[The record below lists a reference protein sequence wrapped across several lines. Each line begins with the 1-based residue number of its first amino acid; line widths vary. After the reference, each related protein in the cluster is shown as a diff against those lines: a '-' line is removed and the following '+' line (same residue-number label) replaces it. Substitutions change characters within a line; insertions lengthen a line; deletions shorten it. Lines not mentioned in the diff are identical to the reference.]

1 MKKKSYAS
9 PSCEAIPFADEVLLS
24 AATDPKNNDT
34 TTGGTGS
41 GSSDNPSDGPGTI
54 TIGEGGGFSIGPG
67 SGDMSAGEQH

>member
-1 MKKKSYAS
+1 MKKKIYTN
-9 PSCEAIPFADEVLLS
+9 PLCEVVPFADEVLLS
-24 AATDPKNNDT
+24 AATDPKNNS
-34 TTGGTGS
+34 TTGGTNT